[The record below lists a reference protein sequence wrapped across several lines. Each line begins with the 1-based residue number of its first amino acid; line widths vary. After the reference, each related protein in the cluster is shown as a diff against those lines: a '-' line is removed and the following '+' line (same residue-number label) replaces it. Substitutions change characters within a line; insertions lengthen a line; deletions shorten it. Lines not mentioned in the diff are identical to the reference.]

1 MFTVRRTDIFK
12 DWLDGL
18 KDRRAAARIR
28 ARVLRMED
36 GNLGDVKPVGGGV
49 SELRIDYGPGYRVYF
64 TQPERT
70 VILLICGGDK
80 KGQSRDIATARR
92 IAKELKE

>member
-1 MFTVRRTDIFK
+1 MICSPKHNLSSRRNNPQTIDRLYPVGYRAMFTVRRTDIFK

-28 ARVLRMED
+28 ARVLRLED

-49 SELRIDYGPGYRVYF
+49 SELRTPSTIS
-64 TQPERT
+64 E
-70 VILLICGGDK
+70 
-80 KGQSRDIATARR
+80 S
-92 IAKELKE
+92 

>member
-1 MFTVRRTDIFK
+1 MFTRRTDIFK

-28 ARVLRMED
+28 ARVLRLED

-70 VILLICGGDK
+70 IILLICGGEK
-80 KGQSRDIATARR
+80 KGQSRDIATAKR